1 MPSSAAFSHQRTIP
15 LVAATVLVVDQVTKA
30 IAVADIPLHTRVT
43 IVDGFFAFT
52 HAHNRGMAFGL
63 FNNAGSPWLRW
74 ILVGVA
80 LIAVAIIWSYARH
93 ETNRPGVLLA
103 FGAILG
109 GALGNLVDRLRF
121 GYVEDFILAHWGV
134 HEWPAFNVADAA
146 ITMGGIALFLTLARE
161 QDEPEASTPPTTE
174 PSSEIGPDAGSTAAD
189 DV

>member
-1 MPSSAAFSHQRTIP
+1 MPSPGPLAHQRTIP
-15 LVAATVLVVDQVTKA
+15 LVAVAVLIVDQVTKA
-30 IAVADIPLHTRVT
+30 IAVANIPLHTRVP
-43 IVDGFFAFT
+43 IVDGFFALT

-63 FNNAGSPWLRW
+63 FNNVGGPWLRW
-74 ILVGVA
+74 VLVGVA
-80 LIAVAIIWSYARH
+80 LVAVGIIWSYARH

-121 GYVEDFILAHWGV
+121 GYVEDFILAHWGA

-146 ITMGGIALFLTLARE
+146 ITMGGVALFITLARE
-161 QDEPEASTPPTTE
+161 PAEPEASATPTE
-174 PSSEIGPDAGSTAAD
+174 ETPSEIGPDAGSTAAD

>member
-1 MPSSAAFSHQRTIP
+1 MPSSGALAHRRTIP
-15 LVAATVLVVDQVTKA
+15 LVAAAVLIVDQITKA
-30 IAVADIPLHTRVT
+30 IAVANVPLHTRT
-43 IVDGFFAFT
+43 PIVDGFFAFT

-63 FNNAGSPWLRW
+63 FNGVGSPWLRW

-80 LIAVAIIWSYARH
+80 LLAVAIIWSYARQ
-93 ETNRPGVLLA
+93 EQDRPGVLLA

-109 GALGNLVDRLRF
+109 GALGNLVDRLRY
-121 GYVEDFILAHWGV
+121 GYVEDFILAHWGT

-161 QDEPEASTPPTTE
+161 QDEPEASTPPTAEISGE
-174 PSSEIGPDAGSTAAD
+174 PGPDAGSPAAD

>member
-1 MPSSAAFSHQRTIP
+1 MPSSGLFAHQRTIP
-15 LVAATVLVVDQVTKA
+15 LIAAAVLIVDQITKA
-30 IAVADIPLHTRVT
+30 IVIANIPLHTRVP
-43 IVDGFFAFT
+43 IIDGFFALT

-63 FNNAGSPWLRW
+63 FNNVGSPWLRW

-80 LIAVAIIWSYARH
+80 LIAVSIIWSYARH
-93 ETNRPGVLLA
+93 ETNHPGVLVA

-121 GYVEDFILAHWGV
+121 GYVEDFILAHWGT

-161 QDEPEASTPPTTE
+161 QHEPEAPKPPIAETAG
-174 PSSEIGPDAGSTAAD
+174 EIGPDAGSTAAD

>member
-1 MPSSAAFSHQRTIP
+1 MPSFGLFARQRTIP
-15 LVAATVLVVDQVTKA
+15 LVAAAVIIADQITKA
-30 IAVADIPLHTRVT
+30 IAVANIPLHTRVAV
-43 IVDGFFAFT
+43 IDGFFAFT

-63 FNNAGSPWLRW
+63 FNSVGGPWLRW

-80 LIAVAIIWSYARH
+80 LVAVMIIWSYARH

-121 GYVEDFILAHWGV
+121 GYVEDFILAHWDT

-161 QDEPEASTPPTTE
+161 QDEPEAPTPLTAETPGE
-174 PSSEIGPDAGSTAAD
+174 LGPDAGSTAAK

>member
-1 MPSSAAFSHQRTIP
+1 MPLSGLLSHQRTIP
-15 LVAATVLVVDQVTKA
+15 LVAVAVLIGDQITKA
-30 IAVADIPLHTRVT
+30 IAVANIPLHTRVS
-43 IVDGFFAFT
+43 IVDGFFAFA

-63 FNNAGSPWLRW
+63 FNNIGGPWLRW

-80 LIAVAIIWSYARH
+80 FLAVLIIWSYARH
-93 ETNRPGVLLA
+93 ETNRPGVLFA

-121 GYVEDFILAHWGV
+121 GYVEDFVLAHWGT
-134 HEWPAFNVADAA
+134 HEWPAFNLADAA

-161 QDEPEASTPPTTE
+161 QDEPEASTPPTAET
-174 PSSEIGPDAGSTAAD
+174 SSEIGPDAGSTAAD

>member
-1 MPSSAAFSHQRTIP
+1 MPSLGPLARQRTIP
-15 LVAATVLVVDQVTKA
+15 LVAVTVLIADQVTKA
-30 IAVADIPLHTRVT
+30 IAVANIPLHTRTT
-43 IVDGFFAFT
+43 IVDGFFAIT

-63 FNNAGSPWLRW
+63 FNSVGGPWLRW
-74 ILVGVA
+74 ILVA
-80 LIAVAIIWSYARH
+80 IAIAAVLIIWSYARH
-93 ETNRPGVLLA
+93 ETGRPIVLFA

-161 QDEPEASTPPTTE
+161 QGESEVSTPPTE
-174 PSSEIGPDAGSTAAD
+174 QSSDIGPETGSTATD